1 MFAQQELLVHRLQ
14 PNPSGSPAPLDF
26 PGALELLST
35 VVKTSSHSLATEML
49 LFQQDVD
56 EGAAID
62 GGTSAVD
69 AQSKCSGEFALPP
82 NPLALL
88 LSTVFP

>member
-1 MFAQQELLVHRLQ
+1 MFAQQELLVHRMQ
-14 PNPSGSPAPLDF
+14 ANPSENVAPSDF

-35 VVKTSSHSLATEML
+35 VVRTSSHSLATEML
-49 LFQQDVD
+49 LYRRDAD
-56 EGAAID
+56 EGAATD
-62 GGTSAVD
+62 GVTSAVD
-69 AQSKCSGEFALPP
+69 TQSECSSEFALPP